1 MILKNISFM
10 SENFT
15 SDNIENN
22 ENNPNGE
29 DYYYDKLITR
39 LKAIKK
45 TIALLEKIIF
55 K

>member
-1 MILKNISFM
+1 M

-15 SDNIENN
+15 SDNIHNN
-22 ENNPNGE
+22 ENNSNAE
-29 DYYYDKLITR
+29 EYDYNNLINR

>member
-1 MILKNISFM
+1 M
-10 SENFT
+10 SKNFT
-15 SDNIENN
+15 SDNIEDN
-22 ENNPNGE
+22 ENSSNAE
-29 DYYYDKLITR
+29 EFYYNNLIIK